1 MKKVFI
7 PVILLFLLF
16 AFPFPSLGD
25 EEESQEFSEESTVAI
40 VNGEEITREE
50 LDWRLENIYGRDTL
64 DRMIEERLVKQE
76 GVKQGVKVES
86 SELEVKEK
94 VDELIARFSSQD
106 EFEKLL
112 AQSNMTLRDVREQ
125 VTVKLILERLV
136 AKKISE
142 EELRDY
148 FNQNKESFAQPD
160 WPATFKNSRERV
172 KEMLIAQRTQGK
184 LEELKDKAK
193 IENFLGKKEKKK
205 RPKEVVKEEIVK
217 EPSEVLKE
225 VSLAMFS
232 GNAETVAIVNGE
244 EITRGE
250 LDWRL
255 ENIYGRDTLDRMI
268 EERLVKQEGVKQGVK
283 VESSELEVKEK
294 VDELIARFSS
304 QDEFEKL
311 LAQSNM
317 TLRDVREQVTVKL
330 ILERL
335 VAKKIS
341 EEELR
346 DYFNQNKESFAQPDW
361 PATFKN
367 SRERVKEMLISQK
380 TQGYLEELK
389 DNAKIEDF
397 LGIY

>member
-148 FNQNKESFAQPD
+148 FNQNKES
-160 WPATFKNSRERV
+160 S
-172 KEMLIAQRTQGK
+172 
-184 LEELKDKAK
+184 
-193 IENFLGKKEKKK
+193 
-205 RPKEVVKEEIVK
+205 
-217 EPSEVLKE
+217 
-225 VSLAMFS
+225 
-232 GNAETVAIVNGE
+232 
-244 EITRGE
+244 
-250 LDWRL
+250 
-255 ENIYGRDTLDRMI
+255 
-268 EERLVKQEGVKQGVK
+268 
-283 VESSELEVKEK
+283 
-294 VDELIARFSS
+294 
-304 QDEFEKL
+304 
-311 LAQSNM
+311 
-317 TLRDVREQVTVKL
+317 
-330 ILERL
+330 
-335 VAKKIS
+335 
-341 EEELR
+341 
-346 DYFNQNKESFAQPDW
+346 AQPDW